1 MILLSHKEQTLF
13 MEKKRFVAK
22 EEKKDLTSDLSF
34 TIMSE
39 RKVT

>member
-22 EEKKDLTSDLSF
+22 GEKNDLTSDLSF
-34 TIMSE
+34 TIMGE
-39 RKVT
+39 GKVT

>member
-13 MEKKRFVAK
+13 MEKRFIAK
-22 EEKKDLTSDLSF
+22 VEKKDLTSDLSF

>member
-1 MILLSHKEQTLF
+1 MILLSHKEHTLF
-13 MEKKRFVAK
+13 MEKERFVAK